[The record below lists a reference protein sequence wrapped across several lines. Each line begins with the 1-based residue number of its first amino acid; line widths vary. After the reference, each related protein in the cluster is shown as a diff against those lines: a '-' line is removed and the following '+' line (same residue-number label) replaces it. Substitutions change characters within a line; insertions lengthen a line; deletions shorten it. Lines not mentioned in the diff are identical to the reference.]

1 MKTLIVYDSIYGN
14 TEKIAQ
20 AISSAMA
27 GEVKLLRVSDANALF
42 INEIDLLIIG
52 SPTQGGKPTKS
63 IQDFVD
69 KISRLDI
76 KDKNIVIFD
85 TRISNKLVG
94 IFGYAGGKISSSL
107 ANKGSNIKGAP
118 EGFFVKGSKGPLKEG
133 EIERAVNWARTI
145 I

>member
-1 MKTLIVYDSIYGN
+1 
-14 TEKIAQ
+14 
-20 AISSAMA
+20 MA
-27 GEVKLLRVSDANALF
+27 GEVKLLRVSDANASF

-52 SPTQGGKPTKS
+52 SPTHGGKPTKS

-76 KDKNIVIFD
+76 KDKNIAIFD

-107 ANKGSNIKGAP
+107 ASKGCNIKGAP
-118 EGFFVKGSKGPLKEG
+118 EGFFVKSSKGPLKEG